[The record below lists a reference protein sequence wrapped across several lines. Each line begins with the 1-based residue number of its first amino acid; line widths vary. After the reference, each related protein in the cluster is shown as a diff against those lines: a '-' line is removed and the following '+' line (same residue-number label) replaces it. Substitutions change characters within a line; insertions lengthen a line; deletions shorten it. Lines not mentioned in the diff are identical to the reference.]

1 MLFRTVDTLLKNT
14 STLVGNQQNMYNKNI
29 KKIEKLNFSLNFSIF
44 LIEKLNIFNKEILQ
58 EKY

>member
-14 STLVGNQQNMYNKNI
+14 STLVGNQQNIYNKNI

-44 LIEKLNIFNKEILQ
+44 LVEKLNIFNKEILQ